1 MINLEKTYR
10 LASEQLEPVKG
21 LNKLCKWIEERGLKR
36 AAVTNA
42 ERSNAEL
49 LISTLGLSDFF
60 EVVVLAN
67 DCERQKP
74 FPDPYLRALQVLEV
88 SPKHTLVFEVWL
100 PELCALHVLLHY
112 LCRP

>member
-21 LNKLCKWIEERGLKR
+21 LNKLCKWIEEHGLKR

-88 SPKHTLVFEVWL
+88 SSKHTLVFEVWL
-100 PELCALHVLLHY
+100 PELCALHELLHY

>member
-21 LNKLCKWIEERGLKR
+21 LNKLCKWIEEHGLKR

-49 LISTLGLSDFF
+49 LISMLGLSDFF

-88 SPKHTLVFEVWL
+88 SSKHTLVFEVWL
-100 PELCALHVLLHY
+100 P
-112 LCRP
+112 

>member
-21 LNKLCKWIEERGLKR
+21 LNKLCKWIEEHGLKR

-49 LISTLGLSDFF
+49 LISNLGLSDFF
-60 EVVVLAN
+60 EILVIGN
-67 DCERQKP
+67 ECERHKP
-74 FPDPYLRALQVLEV
+74 FPDPYLKALQALGV
-88 SPKHTLVFEVWL
+88 SAKHTFVFEV
-100 PELCALHVLLHY
+100 
-112 LCRP
+112 